1 MATTRH
7 STMLRGALRQPRRG
21 AFTNIELLVV
31 IAIIAVLI
39 GLLLPA
45 VQKVREEEN
54 LSRATTHAG
63 EMAEGVGRFFD
74 ARGRLPADIGELSL
88 FLDRGLEE
96 RNGYMF
102 ELELVDAGSMRVT
115 GRPKAPGITGSEDV
129 SVLVSITPRVVGEPS
144 FSPSPGADD
153 AREAIFDEIRL
164 VALKE
169 ADRVLS
175 FDQIGGTRLGLMPY
189 LCDEQHIVEAFNT
202 LDLDDDGKVTPA
214 EVTSPRLRSLDDRLL
229 PFLDAALPL
238 MRFGLGNESVNGLSG
253 APLEDAPSICSLVLL
268 PPFHRGDSNT
278 DGVLDISYAVACLRY
293 KILGADP
300 PSCLE
305 AANANDDEKLDISDG
320 VYILSFLF
328 SGGPDLPSPGPP
340 PMPCGEDPQGPPT
353 TLGCLAYDRC

>member
-1 MATTRH
+1 MVTARSTT
-7 STMLRGALRQPRRG
+7 LRGTLQQPPRG
-21 AFTNIELLVV
+21 GFTNIELLVV
-31 IAIIAVLI
+31 IAIIAILI

-54 LSRATTHAG
+54 RSRAATHAG
-63 EMAEGVGRFFD
+63 ETAEAVGRFFD
-74 ARGRLPADIGELSL
+74 ARGSLPADIGELSL
-88 FLDRGLEE
+88 FVDRGLEE

-102 ELELVDAGSMRVT
+102 ELVLVDEGSMRVI

-129 SVLVSITPRVVGEPS
+129 SILVSMTPRVVGEPS

-153 AREAIFDEIRL
+153 AREAMFDEIRL

-175 FDQIGGTRLGLMPY
+175 FDQIGGTRIGLMPY
-189 LCDEQHIVEAFNT
+189 LCDEQHIVQAFNT
-202 LDLDDDGKVTPA
+202 LDLDGDAKVTPA
-214 EVTSPRLRSLDDRLL
+214 EVTSPRLRSVDDRLL

-238 MRFGLGNESVNGLSG
+238 MRFGLGGEPLNGLSG

-268 PPFHRGDSNT
+268 PAFHRGDSNT
-278 DGVLDISYAVACLRY
+278 DGVLDISDGVAIFGYLF
-293 KILGADP
+293 LGADP
-300 PSCLE
+300 PGCLE
-305 AANANDDEKLDISDG
+305 AANANDDDKLDISDG

-328 SGGPDLPSPGPP
+328 SGGPDLPLPGPP